1 MKTPLP
7 LAVLAFVIGCGGS
20 TVGPINTDGGTTDA
34 ATDGGGGGDGGGVC
48 PSTEVGKSI
57 YGSCFEAIT
66 LTKTQGGFGPPIPA
80 GSECNVVGDVY
91 VLDLVSGKLDRTTCV
106 DPGNQ
111 QPYKQTKTTWNMT
124 PGAVAGVV
132 TALKAVVVVD
142 TAGCVADG
150 PTLMLVVKAKGKD
163 VTYGDSKISGCLG
176 TPVTGLDG
184 VTTALQAK

>member
-1 MKTPLP
+1 MKTTMPL
-7 LAVLAFVIGCGGS
+7 LAVAFVAACGGA
-20 TVGPINTDGGTTDA
+20 TTGPIDAGPSGDGGPDYDGGL
-34 ATDGGGGGDGGGVC
+34 TDGGGTC
-48 PSTEVGKSI
+48 PSTDVGKSI
-57 YGSCFEAIT
+57 YGSCFEGLT

-80 GSECNVVGDVY
+80 GSECSLVGDVY
-91 VLDLVSGKLDRTTCV
+91 DLDLTSGKLDRTTCV

-111 QPYKQTKTTWNMT
+111 QPYKQSKVSSTMT
-124 PGAVAGVV
+124 PGALSGVV

-150 PTLMLVVKAKGKD
+150 PTLKLEVKAKGKN

-176 TPVTGLDG
+176 TPVTGLDA